1 MTIDELDDQLLR
13 DLHRVSV
20 LTPDQAR
27 LERVRA
33 RCHAAIARRQL
44 QAERSARRARFRA
57 RVLEPALVGGFCL
70 TYLVGVFYNVLQF
83 KGIL

>member
-1 MTIDELDDQLLR
+1 MTTNKMDDQLLR
-13 DLHRVSV
+13 DMHGLPV
-20 LTPDQAR
+20 LASDESR
-27 LERVRA
+27 RERVRA
-33 RCHAAIARRQL
+33 RCHAAIARRRL
-44 QAERSARRARFRA
+44 QVERRAGRARFRA

>member
-1 MTIDELDDQLLR
+1 MKIDELDDQLLG
-13 DLHRVSV
+13 DLHRVPV

-44 QAERSARRARFRA
+44 EAERSARRVRFRA
-57 RVLEPALVGGFCL
+57 CVLEPALGGGFCL
-70 TYLVGVFYNVLQF
+70 IYLAGVFYDVLRF